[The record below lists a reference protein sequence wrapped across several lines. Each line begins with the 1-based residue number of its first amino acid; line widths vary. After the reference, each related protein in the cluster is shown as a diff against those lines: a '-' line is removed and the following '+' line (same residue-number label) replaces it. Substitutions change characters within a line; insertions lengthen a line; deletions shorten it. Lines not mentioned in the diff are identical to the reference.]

1 MAVRESRTKVSSW
14 ANFQKQLT
22 LSNYLTACA
31 KRKLITHLSLRTDSF
46 RSMSRQSMTW
56 LWIYRDD
63 SPYECESLMNVPGK
77 NPYVCFHR
85 LRTELL
91 TYLFE
96 VPRAENDCL
105 ELLQLT
111 FKALTICLSWALINS
126 LSQRH
131 FPITDFEF
139 ANLSPWIAPGSDA
152 DENSPLNYN
161 GWEQTRIN
169 DNLLNSRLAFRPDK
183 SSASFLLLAHNTSL
197 VAWAINDQITP
208 WSLFALGPQTFVLLY
223 EALQLLSDSWF
234 IKDSDKNQ

>member
-14 ANFQKQLT
+14 ANFLKQLT

-31 KRKLITHLSLRTDSF
+31 KRKLSTHLSLRTDSF

-56 LWIYRDD
+56 LRIYRDD
-63 SPYECESLMNVPGK
+63 SPYECESLMTVPGK

-111 FKALTICLSWALINS
+111 FKALTICLGWALINS
-126 LSQRH
+126 LS
-131 FPITDFEF
+131 
-139 ANLSPWIAPGSDA
+139 LSEALSDNRLWICKLFTLDRTRLHLIKSM
-152 DENSPLNYN
+152 DE
-161 GWEQTRIN
+161 
-169 DNLLNSRLAFRPDK
+169 SRLELMRFVSIAFGLKKR
-183 SSASFLLLAHNTSL
+183 SASLLL
-197 VAWAINDQITP
+197 
-208 WSLFALGPQTFVLLY
+208 
-223 EALQLLSDSWF
+223 
-234 IKDSDKNQ
+234 